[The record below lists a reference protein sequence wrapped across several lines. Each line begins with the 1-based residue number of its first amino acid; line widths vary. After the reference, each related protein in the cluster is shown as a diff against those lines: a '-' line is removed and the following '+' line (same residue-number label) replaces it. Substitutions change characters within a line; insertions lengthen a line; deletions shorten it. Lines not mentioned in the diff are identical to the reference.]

1 MLGVAA
7 FVEVPVV
14 LQAFVPPRP
23 SGTCRLIAAGA
34 PALPPLWPGSRTTTR
49 VRVAGA
55 VAGTVV
61 VPGAG
66 RADADPAM
74 AAGAVTDGAALGPG
88 GTGGRGSGGRR
99 TARGEG
105 ERGRDDA
112 GQEAGTAQRGGH
124 AGKRATAGWPPV
136 IPASL
141 RCGVDQQDTR

>member
-1 MLGVAA
+1 M
-7 FVEVPVV
+7 V

-55 VAGTVV
+55 VPGTVV

-74 AAGAVTDGAALGPG
+74 AAGAVADGAALGAG
-88 GTGGRGSGGRR
+88 RGGRGSGGRR

-105 ERGRDDA
+105 ERDRDDA
-112 GQEAGTAQRGGH
+112 GQEAGTAQQGGH
-124 AGKRATAGWPPV
+124 AGKRATAGC
-136 IPASL
+136 AT
-141 RCGVDQQDTR
+141 C